1 MPSTYTS
8 NLGIELPADGELDG
22 VWGDVVNENMDILDR
37 AINGVLSLSLS
48 GTTSTLTTSDGAL
61 SDGQYK
67 LLLLTGSPSGTHT
80 ITLAPNDAQ
89 KIYFVRNTTAQ
100 SVIFTQ
106 GSGGNVTIATGD
118 SGIIYANGAGAGA
131 AIANLTDH
139 FAMSSVNITG
149 GSITGLADLG
159 LSSASPFIIF
169 AETDTTDTD
178 ARIRLS
184 AGDLLFE
191 TVTDAG
197 SQVRENMRI
206 ESGGNVGIGTSD
218 PFAHLEVSDTT
229 NPTAAFIA
237 YISGTTMTV
246 TGITSGALAV
256 GDRVFGAGVEWNT
269 VITAQTSGTTGA
281 SGNYTVNNS
290 QTVSSNPGIAMDSF
304 NAGKSTLRLTN
315 TDTTEAINQTTGAV
329 EFYGSDATAGAGVKG
344 YVAVIAEDSSPS
356 SAMLFGTSG
365 DTGSAVAVE
374 RMRIDSTGNV
384 GIGTKSPAAKLD
396 ISVNSSGDAL
406 RITQIGAGN
415 ALVVE
420 DSANP
425 DSTPFVV
432 TSDGNVGIGISTPT
446 VKLAI
451 RDDGAQAVVYRAD
464 NTRYASLG
472 DTGATD
478 DGGVLLYDT
487 AGALQSVIRAQ
498 SNSYVQGG
506 NFGIGKSNPSVAL
519 DVVGAITATTALSIT
534 GANSTASQVILQSF
548 RNGTGVQTGGTVR
561 IRSLGDAT
569 NDAVTMILDTNST
582 EAMRI
587 DGSQIVMIGT
597 TEISPTVNDVAGAAF
612 NSGTFSTNA
621 DATFHRI
628 GRRQDGT
635 VVSFYSAGTPE
646 GTISISG
653 TTTSYN
659 GGHLSRWSQTTD
671 NTRIAGLLKGT
682 VLTNLD
688 QMAVW
693 GSQANEQ
700 LNCMAVS
707 TVEGDPNVAGVFV
720 NWDDD
725 DEVFTADM
733 NVAMTGDMVI
743 RIAAGTT
750 VQRGDLLMSAGD
762 GTAKPQGDD
771 IVRAKTIAKV
781 TSTHVSETYADG
793 SYVVPC
799 VLMAC

>member
-1 MPSTYTS
+1 MPSTYTT

-37 AINGVLSLSLS
+37 GINGVLSLSLS
-48 GTTSTLTTSDGAL
+48 GTSSTLTTSDGAL

-80 ITLAPNDAQ
+80 ITLSPTDAQ

-100 SVIFTQ
+100 SVVFTQ

-118 SGIIYANGAGAGA
+118 SGIIYANGGGAGA

-149 GSITGLADLG
+149 GSITGLADLS
-159 LSSASPFIIF
+159 LSAANPSITF

-178 ARIRLS
+178 AKIRLN
-184 AGDLLFE
+184 AGTLIFE

-197 SQVRENMRI
+197 TQVRSNIRI
-206 ESGGNVGIGTSD
+206 ASNGNVGVGTTSD
-218 PFAHLEVSDTT
+218 AAALLEVSSDT
-229 NPTAAFIA
+229 NPTAVFIA

-290 QTVSSNPGIAMDSF
+290 QTVSTAPTGITMSSGAS
-304 NAGKSTLRLTN
+304 GKSVLRLTN
-315 TDTTEAINQTTGAV
+315 TDTTDAAGQTTGGV
-329 EFYGSDATAGAGVKG
+329 EFYGSDASTPGAGVKG
-344 YVAVIAEDSSPS
+344 YVAVIAESGTPD
-356 SAMLFGTSG
+356 SAMIFGTSN
-365 DTGSAVAVE
+365 DTASTLAVE
-374 RMRIDSTGNV
+374 RMRIDSAGNV
-384 GIGTKSPAAKLD
+384 GIGTKSPTEALHVVGNARIQGD
-396 ISVNSSGDAL
+396 NSSITFAETDTTDTDA
-406 RITQIGAGN
+406 RIRLNGGNLLFETTTDAGAQVRENILIGSN
-415 ALVVE
+415 
-420 DSANP
+420 
-425 DSTPFVV
+425 
-432 TSDGNVGIGISTPT
+432 GNVSIDGTTFYVDAANNRVGVGTASPADT
-446 VKLAI
+446 V
-451 RDDGAQAVVYRAD
+451 
-464 NTRYASLG
+464 
-472 DTGATD
+472 
-478 DGGVLLYDT
+478 
-487 AGALQSVIRAQ
+487 
-498 SNSYVQGG
+498 
-506 NFGIGKSNPSVAL
+506 
-519 DVVGAITATTALSIT
+519 DVVGNVAATGLFTRT
-534 GANSTASQVILQSF
+534 GADSTASLTMLQAF
-548 RNGTGVQTGGTVR
+548 RAGNGVQTGGACR
-561 IRSLGDAT
+561 IRSLGEGTGDAT
-569 NDAVTMILDTNST
+569 VMIFDTNTT

-587 DGSQIVMIGT
+587 DSSQNLLVGT
-597 TEISPTVNDVAGAAF
+597 TDTSPAANNVAGIACGGT
-612 NSGTFSTNA
+612 GTFSANA
-621 DATFHRI
+621 DGTFHRI

-635 VVSFYSAGTPE
+635 VVSFYSAGTTE
-646 GTISISG
+646 GNISISG
-653 TTTSYN
+653 TTVSYN
-659 GGHLSRWSQTTD
+659 GGHLARWSQTAD

-693 GSQANEQ
+693 ASQENEQ

-725 DEVFTADM
+725 DQLYTADM

-771 IVRAKTIAKV
+771 IVRSKTIAKV

>member
-1 MPSTYTS
+1 MPSTYTN

-37 AINGVLSLSLS
+37 AINGVLTLSLS
-48 GTTSTLTTSDGAL
+48 GTSSTLTTSNGAL

-67 LLLLTGSPSGTHT
+67 LLRLTGSPSGTHT
-80 ITLAPNDAQ
+80 ITIAPNDAE
-89 KIYFVRNTTAQ
+89 KIYFVNNLTAQ
-100 SVIFTQ
+100 TVEFNQ
-106 GSGGNVTIATGD
+106 GSGANAIVFAGD
-118 SGIIYANGAGAGA
+118 SAIVYANGAGAGGTVV
-131 AIANLTDH
+131 NLTDT
-139 FAMSSVNITG
+139 FGMDSVNITG
-149 GSITGLADLG
+149 GSITGLSS
-159 LSSASPFIIF
+159 LSLSGTSPSITFV
-169 AETDTTDTD
+169 ETDTTDQD
-178 ARIRLS
+178 AKIRINLGELIF
-184 AGDLLFE
+184 A

-197 SQVRENMRI
+197 AEVRENMRI
-206 ESGGNVGIGTSD
+206 DSVGRVGIGTDS

-246 TGITSGALAV
+246 TGITSGTLAV

-315 TDTTEAINQTTGAV
+315 TDTTEAAYQTTGAV

-344 YVAVIAEDSSPS
+344 YVALIAEDSTPS
-356 SAMLFGTSG
+356 SALLFGTSG

-374 RMRIDSTGNV
+374 RMRINSVGNV
-384 GIGTKSPAAKLD
+384 GIGK
-396 ISVNSSGDAL
+396 N
-406 RITQIGAGN
+406 
-415 ALVVE
+415 
-420 DSANP
+420 
-425 DSTPFVV
+425 
-432 TSDGNVGIGISTPT
+432 
-446 VKLAI
+446 
-451 RDDGAQAVVYRAD
+451 
-464 NTRYASLG
+464 
-472 DTGATD
+472 
-478 DGGVLLYDT
+478 
-487 AGALQSVIRAQ
+487 
-498 SNSYVQGG
+498 
-506 NFGIGKSNPSVAL
+506 NPSVAL
-519 DVVGAITATTALSIT
+519 DVVGAITATGNLTLTSTGPALVFQETDTTNQDGRIRINLGDLIFETIQDDGTLVRENMRVESNGNVDIDGTTFSVDAVNNRVGIGTTSPAVALDVVGTVAATGGFTDT
-534 GANSTASQVILQSF
+534 GADSTATQIIIQSF
-548 RNGTGVQTGGTVR
+548 RSGEGSQTGGAVR
-561 IRSLGDAT
+561 IRSVGDGT
-569 NDAVTMILDTNST
+569 GDAVTMILDTDST

-597 TEISPTVNDVAGAAF
+597 TNTSPTANNVVGAAF
-612 NSGTFSTNA
+612 SEGTFSANCN
-621 DATFHRI
+621 DTFHRI

-635 VVSFYSAGTPE
+635 VVSFYSAGDAE

-700 LNCMAVS
+700 LNCMALS

-771 IVRAKTIAKV
+771 IVRSKTIAKV

>member
-356 SAMLFGTSG
+356 SAMLFGTSD

-396 ISVNSSGDAL
+396 V
-406 RITQIGAGN
+406 
-415 ALVVE
+415 
-420 DSANP
+420 
-425 DSTPFVV
+425 
-432 TSDGNVGIGISTPT
+432 
-446 VKLAI
+446 
-451 RDDGAQAVVYRAD
+451 
-464 NTRYASLG
+464 
-472 DTGATD
+472 TGA
-478 DGGVLLYDT
+478 V
-487 AGALQSVIRAQ
+487 QSSV
-498 SNSYVQGG
+498 SYYV
-506 NFGIGKSNPSVAL
+506 
-519 DVVGAITATTALSIT
+519 T
-534 GANSTASQVILQSF
+534 GANSTSTKTEFAAF
-548 RNGTGVQTGGTVR
+548 RSGTGSQTGGAVR
-561 IRSLGDAT
+561 IRSAGDGSGDA
-569 NDAVTMILDTNST
+569 VQMIFDTNST

-597 TEISPTVNDVAGAAF
+597 TEISPTVNNVAGAAF
-612 NSGTFSTNA
+612 NSGTFSTNC

-635 VVSFYSAGTPE
+635 VITFYSTGDAE
-646 GTISISG
+646 GSISISG

-659 GGHLSRWSQTTD
+659 GGHLARWSQTAD

-693 GSQANEQ
+693 GLQANEQ